1 MQLLINISTGIYVF
15 LVFNR
20 VFVPFIDLRIIA
32 LPIFLILIIMKF
44 LQFIQIKKLVFF
56 GTKKIAYLLTLF
68 IFIIA
73 ISNIKWYFNP
83 YPPNTEVLSNVI
95 ILYTYNLF
103 AILVF
108 SLYWNK
114 INIKLLINI
123 FILSGL
129 VLFVSI
135 FLQYLGIKNLPFAG
149 AVKGAVEDNFS
160 LIGERFGGYAQDQN
174 YATLGMVIW
183 MLGSSIFLK
192 NKFLIYIIY
201 ILSVIGILLS
211 FSKTI
216 IISIIIIL
224 SIFVAK
230 KLKLLIPYILL
241 IILFIIF
248 TGYYMFELMSELST
262 MSIRFEMWKIAFESF
277 LNNPFLGSGTT
288 SVRSNFL
295 YHGGWYV
302 QPHNSIIALATDS
315 GMFSL
320 ILFLLFFKLSFNLK
334 NSFYNFLV
342 AVLLFLTLTQELFV
356 FQYLY
361 FILAI
366 LPIII
371 LLKQNKIYSIKI
383 RI

>member
-1 MQLLINISTGIYVF
+1 MQLLINISTSIYVF

-20 VFVPFIDLRIIA
+20 VFVPFIDLRMVA
-32 LPIFLILIIMKF
+32 SPIFFILIIIKF
-44 LQFIQIKKLVFF
+44 LQFMQTKKLVFF
-56 GTKKIAYLLTLF
+56 GTKKLVFLLSLF
-68 IFIIA
+68 ILIIA

-83 YPPNTEVLSNVI
+83 YPPNTEVLSHII

-129 VLFVSI
+129 VLFLSI
-135 FLQYLGIKNLPFAG
+135 FFQYLGVHLPLAG
-149 AVKGAVEDNFS
+149 KLKSAIEDNFS
-160 LIGERFGGYAQDQN
+160 FIGERFGGYAQDQN
-174 YATLGMVIW
+174 YATFSMVIW

-216 IISIIIIL
+216 IISIIIIS
-224 SIFVAK
+224 SIFIAK

-248 TGYYMFELMSELST
+248 TGYYIFEFMTELST
-262 MSIRFEMWKIAFESF
+262 MSIRFRMWQVAFESF
-277 LNNPFLGSGTT
+277 LNNPLLGSGIS

-295 YHGGWYV
+295 YQGNWYI
-302 QPHNSIIALATDS
+302 QPHNSFIAILADS
-315 GMFSL
+315 GIFAFAL
-320 ILFLLFFKLSFNLK
+320 YLLFFIKALTVENK
-334 NSFYNFLV
+334 IYVFLV
-342 AVLLFLTLTQELFV
+342 WLLFIFSFTYELFV
-356 FQYLY
+356 LQYPY
-361 FILAI
+361 FVLGI
-366 LPIII
+366 LPILV
-371 LLKQNKIYSIKI
+371 LLKQNRIYTTKI